1 MSITN
6 AFNSE
11 GLINIL
17 SLLTSDNRHY
27 KIPSMQRNY
36 VWSKQNIIDFIEDI
50 REAMEAEEATEYF
63 IGGMV
68 FALNEDPNSHFVV
81 DGQQRITTITLLLAA
96 ANYISKEQGEEGIA
110 DYWKKLIFTAYLH
123 QGKMK
128 QTSKLTHHN
137 TDNQF
142 YQALIELSQPISSY
156 QPQNVSQKNM
166 WTAMDTILEEVSAMP
181 HSELVEFM
189 EYLIGKVYV
198 IPMVCSSL
206 NMAFRIFETLNDRG
220 AKLQPEDLL
229 KNLLLRNLSDEEYE
243 NGANHWTQ
251 FINVLSNENG
261 KPYVS
266 ASTFLKHYLA
276 SKGRYVSK
284 NKIYETFEKNESVVN
299 IQNADEIFNLLND
312 LYNNAQYYVGL
323 LNGGGT
329 EEIQACLEVGV
340 KQSLIIGLASR
351 HLDAQKQKKIHEL
364 LESLVFSYVAIG
376 ARFNTLERSFP
387 EISTDLQSEDRY
399 DQAIGKIKDLILDK
413 KEAALSS
420 IAQLKLGTASEKK
433 KVTYM
438 LRKLAQSLDGGNYS
452 SLTIEHI
459 MPENKG
465 TGWNHVKEEGTEYK
479 LLVNRLGNLTLLP
492 KPVNSSLKNKSFKE
506 KIEAYKTQNTLTRA
520 IVLPISNTGTSNTVF
535 DKSIKAYQPEATN
548 SWEVSRIEKR
558 TSAMIRLANHI
569 WYEKHN
575 I

>member
-1 MSITN
+1 MSIAN

-17 SLLTSDNRHY
+17 TLLSSDERHY

-36 VWSKQNIIDFIEDI
+36 VWSKQNVIDFIDDI
-50 REAMEAEEATEYF
+50 RDAMEAEEATEYF

-68 FALNEDPNSHFVV
+68 FARDKDSNSHFVV
-81 DGQQRITTITLLLAA
+81 DGQQRITTITLLLGA
-96 ANYISKEQGEEGIA
+96 ANYISKIEEEEKVANYWRKMVFTEYLSKGTVEQI
-110 DYWKKLIFTAYLH
+110 
-123 QGKMK
+123 
-128 QTSKLTHHN
+128 SKLTHHN

-142 YQALIELSQPISSY
+142 YLSLMELSLPISNY

-166 WTAMDTILEEVSAMP
+166 WLAMNTILEELSEMP
-181 HSELVEFM
+181 HAELVEFM

-229 KNLLLRNLSDEEYE
+229 KNLLLRNLNDKDYE
-243 NGANHWTQ
+243 NGANQWTQ
-251 FINVLSNENG
+251 FINILSDENG

-266 ASTFLKHYLA
+266 TSTFLKHYLA
-276 SKGRYVSK
+276 SKGIYVSK
-284 NKIYETFEKNESVVN
+284 NKIYETFERDETVID
-299 IQNADEIFNLLND
+299 IQNTTEIFNLLED
-312 LYNNAQYYVGL
+312 LNINAQYYVGL
-323 LNGGGT
+323 LSGGGT
-329 EEIQACLEVGV
+329 EEIRGCLEMGV

-351 HLDAQKQKKIHEL
+351 QLNAQKQKKIHEL
-364 LESLVFSYVAIG
+364 LESLVFSYVAVG

-387 EISTDLQSEDRY
+387 EISIDLLKEDTY
-399 DQAIGKIKDLILDK
+399 DHALAKMKALILNK

-420 IAQLKLGTASEKK
+420 IAHLKIGTASEKK
-433 KVTYM
+433 KVTYI
-438 LRKLAQSLDGGNYS
+438 LRKLANSLDGGSYN

-459 MPENKG
+459 MPEDKG
-465 TGWNHVKEEGTEYK
+465 DGWGYVTEEGAEYK

-492 KPVNSSLKNKSFKE
+492 KPVNSSLKNKSFEE

-520 IVLPISNTGTSNTVF
+520 IVKSINDTGTTNTVF
-535 DKSIKAYQPEATN
+535 DQSIRAYAPDVVDV
-548 SWEVSRIEKR
+548 WEVQSIESR
-558 TSAMIRLANHI
+558 TMAMIRLAKHI